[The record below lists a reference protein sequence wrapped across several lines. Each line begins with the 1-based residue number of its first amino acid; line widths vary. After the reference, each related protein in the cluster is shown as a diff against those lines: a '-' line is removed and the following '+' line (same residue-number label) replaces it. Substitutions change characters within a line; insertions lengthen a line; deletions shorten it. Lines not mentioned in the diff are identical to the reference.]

1 MIQRIQTVYLLI
13 AVLAMILPIFIPF
26 AHLLNETTNDVID
39 INTFSAVN
47 ARGEVVEYMWP
58 SFVLTIINI
67 LFTFVVILSFKK
79 RIAQIRLAT
88 MDLLVYIG
96 NCILTAVLAYLLS
109 SNCEGYSF
117 MATFVVT
124 FPIFVIIAFFLA
136 VRAIGADEALVR
148 SADRLR

>member
-1 MIQRIQTVYLLI
+1 MIQRIQSVYLLL
-13 AVLAMILPIFIPF
+13 AVVAMILPIFIPF
-26 AHLLNETTNDVID
+26 AHLLNATTSDVID
-39 INTFSAVN
+39 ITTFSAVN
-47 ARGEVVEYMWP
+47 AGGEVIEYMWP

-67 LFTFVVILSFKK
+67 LFTLVVILSYKK

-88 MDLLVYIG
+88 MDLFVYIG

-117 MATFVVT
+117 SMTFIVT
-124 FPIFVIIAFFLA
+124 FPIFVIIAFLLA